1 MDIREQLMELETTAQ
16 HISDGLAAIQV
27 MVVGLDGLGS
37 QYAGALNAVCSY
49 LYDAEQALQ
58 KQLALCLRTV

>member
-37 QYAGALNAVCSY
+37 QYAGALNAVCSLSLIHISEPTRPY
-49 LYDAEQALQ
+49 
-58 KQLALCLRTV
+58 

>member
-27 MVVGLDGLGS
+27 LVVGLDGLGS
-37 QYAGALNAVCSY
+37 QYAGALNAVC
-49 LYDAEQALQ
+49 
-58 KQLALCLRTV
+58 C

>member
-16 HISDGLAAIQV
+16 HISDGRSPIHV
-27 MVVGLDGLGS
+27 RFVGLDGLGN

-49 LYDAEQALQ
+49 LYDADQALQ